1 MSGAIKRQSAAERA
15 RRARRGELFK
25 ARLCLHDC
33 GRPMSATENLC
44 EQCTDALVEQYFAR
58 LGQPRPGAAS

>member
-44 EQCTDALVEQYFAR
+44 EVCSDRMVEQYFAR
-58 LGQPRPGAAS
+58 LGRPRPGAAT